1 MRPWLCLSLPNS
13 GSDWFADLVAQCTPR
28 ARYYHKEFFNPV
40 TNWPHMAELAT
51 VFGCE
56 LPSTLNNLY
65 RQMNRMRDDEDQAA
79 MLAVID
85 KTWGA
90 QQEWNCNKEVW
101 SFGNAEIFKD
111 RFVLWGLTRS
121 ADTLFP
127 PSRAR
132 VWAWYDVIAYAAGLL
147 STSTEFDQRCRQAHG
162 FATELLLEDADRHEF
177 PVLEY
182 DKIVSGTPDEVMQEI
197 DKLCVT
203 HSIVDGVDRD
213 LLFRRVFDERR
224 PKRVQTQG
232 KPSASSPS

>member
-1 MRPWLCLSLPNS
+1 MRSWMCLSLPNS
-13 GSDWFADLVAQCTPR
+13 GSDWFANLVAQCTPG

-40 TNWPHMAELAT
+40 TNWPHMEELAS

-56 LPSTLNNLY
+56 LPSTAANLY
-65 RQMNRMRDDEDQAA
+65 RQMHGMRDNEDETA

-85 KTWGA
+85 RTWRC
-90 QQEWNCNKEVW
+90 QQKWNCNKEVW
-101 SFGNAEIFKD
+101 SFGNAGIFKH

-121 ADTLFP
+121 ANTLFP

-132 VWAWYDVIAYAAGLL
+132 VWCWYDAIACGAGILN
-147 STSTEFDQRCRQAHG
+147 TSIEFEQRCRHAHKV
-162 FATELLLEDADRHEF
+162 ATELLLQDADRHGF

-197 DKLCVT
+197 DKLCVR

-224 PKRVQTQG
+224 PKLVQTQG
-232 KPSASSPS
+232 KPSASLPS